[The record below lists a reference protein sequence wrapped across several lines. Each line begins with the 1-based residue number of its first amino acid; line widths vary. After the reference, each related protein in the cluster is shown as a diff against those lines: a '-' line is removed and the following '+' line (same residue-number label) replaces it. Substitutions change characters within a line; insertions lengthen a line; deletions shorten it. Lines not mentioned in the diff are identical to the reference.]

1 MGSDL
6 LTLNA
11 LAKELNTKIQGA
23 KIEKI
28 VQPEKDEIRFFIR
41 VNNRNECLVISC
53 NSQTPRCHLT
63 YVKKE
68 NPINAPAF
76 CMLLRKYLIGGTIE
90 SASIFNADRIIKL
103 KITARNEMKDICTY
117 YLFIEIMSRY
127 SNIIFTDADF
137 IIFDAIKRIPLNED
151 NTNHLVMHGAKYE
164 PLEQGKESFLTS
176 SFDFMKD
183 FKGGDLHSFILDNI
197 TGFSGITVSEIIA
210 RCGFMNDGMP
220 ALNEEELNRFKEFI
234 NKLKNITEQ
243 DFYSP
248 CVIDNKGVYPFAYM
262 VLNKDVVTFPTINEA
277 FDDLLSKEDGDLRL
291 KAKIKN
297 LVTAT
302 RRFKARVEKRIID
315 DAQKLQATEDM
326 NIQRYYG
333 DMIINNIY
341 LVKKG
346 DSTLKCTD
354 YTTGETVTIPLDP
367 TLTPSNNA
375 KVYYSKY
382 NKLKRTRDFLSKKIE
397 DDRAILDYVKSI
409 EQELSEVTS
418 TTNPS
423 SIEQE
428 LINIGAL
435 YAPKTDGKKKVRN
448 PKPDPIA
455 CYDVEGFQVYVGNN
469 NIQNDELTFKIA
481 SPNDIWMHLKNEHGR
496 HTIIITN
503 GKEVPDSVLKIA
515 SEITASTK
523 TGKIAVDYTI
533 RKNVKRINGTLPGL
547 VTYVNYN
554 TLYVTPNSHEE
565 LRLNGKSSQK
575 N

>member
-28 VQPEKDEIRFFIR
+28 VQPEKDEIRFFLR

-63 YVKKE
+63 NVKKE

-76 CMLLRKYLIGGTIE
+76 CMLLRKYLVGGTIE
-90 SASIFNADRIIKL
+90 SVCIFNADRIIQL
-103 KITARNEMKDICTY
+103 KINARNEMKDICTY

-127 SNIIFTDADF
+127 SNIIFTDQDF

-151 NTNHLVMHGAKYE
+151 NSNHIVMHGAEYE

-176 SFDFMKD
+176 SFDFIKN
-183 FKGGDLHSFILDNI
+183 FKGGDLHSYILDNV

-210 RCGFMNDGMP
+210 RCGFMNDSMP
-220 ALNEEELNRFKEFI
+220 YLNEEECSRFIEFM

-248 CVIDNKGVYPFAYM
+248 CIIDDKGVYPFDYM
-262 VLNKDVVTFPTINEA
+262 VLHKESVPYTSINEA
-277 FDDLLSKEDGDLRL
+277 FDELLSKEDGALRL

-315 DAQKLQATEDM
+315 DEQKLNATEDM

-341 LVKKG
+341 LIKKG
-346 DSTLKCTD
+346 DTTLKCTD
-354 YTTGETVTIPLDP
+354 YTTGEMVTIPLDE

-375 KVYYSKY
+375 KAYYSKY
-382 NKLKRTRDFLSKKIE
+382 NKLKRTKDFLSKKIE
-397 DDRAILDYVKSI
+397 DDRAILEYVKSI
-409 EQELSEVTS
+409 EQELLEVTS
-418 TTNPS
+418 STNPA

-435 YAPKTDGKKKVRN
+435 YAPKMEGKKKVRN

-503 GKEVPDSVLKIA
+503 GKEVPESVLITA

-533 RKNVKRINGTLPGL
+533 RKNVKRINGALPGL

-554 TLYVTPNSHEE
+554 TLYVNPNPHEE
-565 LRLNGKSSQK
+565 LCLNGKSSQK